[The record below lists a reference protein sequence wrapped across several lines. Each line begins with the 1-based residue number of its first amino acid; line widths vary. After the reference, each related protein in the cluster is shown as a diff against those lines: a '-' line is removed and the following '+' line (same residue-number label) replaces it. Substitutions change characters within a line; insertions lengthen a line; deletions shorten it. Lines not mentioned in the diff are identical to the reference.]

1 MKSNA
6 WHIRVQGKLEN
17 KLNWRNKW
25 KKQQK
30 NSVVH
35 THKHIQVPKKVFS
48 EQQYRRQLAI
58 YSEKA
63 QERNRER
70 EDVLLSFAHIYH
82 LLSQDQLHSFI
93 IALFL
98 VITFK
103 IIFQSSVFLLCLQTF
118 EKGIAGN
125 CVSILNWT
133 ENKIN
138 SWHHASKEIEWI
150 AVLIFTS
157 LRPCRPWRSL

>member
-6 WHIRVQGKLEN
+6 WHIRVQGKWSL
-17 KLNWRNKW
+17 KINWIEEK
-25 KKQQK
+25 K
-30 NSVVH
+30 NSVVVH
-35 THKHIQVPKKVFS
+35 THKHVQVPKKIFS
-48 EQQYRRQLAI
+48 EVQYRRQLAI

-70 EDVLLSFAHIYH
+70 EDVLFSFAHIYH

-93 IALFL
+93 IALLL

-125 CVSILNWT
+125 CVSIFNWT

-138 SWHHASKEIEWI
+138 SWHHASKEIESI
-150 AVLIFTS
+150 TVLIFTS
-157 LRPCRPWRSL
+157 LRPCQPWRSL